1 MAAVERSSA
10 PGDTGRRKVEVSIS
24 IRTILLVAGV
34 VALAWGLASIANVL
48 LVILVS
54 IFSVA
59 VLLPVVNV
67 MERRLGWSRG
77 LASMVLVL
85 GIFMVIAA
93 VLLVL
98 AQATSGAVRE
108 FSHDLPHIVDKVRH
122 SDVGSFI
129 NGGSD
134 PLDTL
139 RNHASDITKGVG
151 KASGGIAHV
160 GASAFGAV
168 TLTLSVIFL
177 TMFGLIE
184 EPRARERIGSL
195 LYRDSRERYLRV
207 TDRIILT
214 TSRYMLG
221 NLAISVVCGTVYGI
235 TAVILGL
242 PYPLALAV
250 IAGILD
256 LIPNIGAT
264 TAGIIIGIVALSV
277 SVQALIVFL
286 IVIVVYQQIENY
298 ILQPTIIGK
307 AAQVSGF
314 TVLVSVLA
322 FGALVG
328 LIGAII
334 AVPIAAGI
342 QIVVEELTADRRGR
356 IAAADAVAQQQA

>member
-1 MAAVERSSA
+1 MAAVDHSSA

-48 LVILVS
+48 LYVILVS

-59 VLLPVVNV
+59 VLLPVVNL

-77 LASMVLVL
+77 LASMVVVL
-85 GIFMVIAA
+85 GIFMVIAV

-98 AQATSGAVRE
+98 AQVLSGAVRD

-129 NGGSD
+129 NGGSG

-195 LYRDSRERYLRV
+195 LYRDSRSA
-207 TDRIILT
+207 T
-214 TSRYMLG
+214 
-221 NLAISVVCGTVYGI
+221 CG
-235 TAVILGL
+235 
-242 PYPLALAV
+242 
-250 IAGILD
+250 
-256 LIPNIGAT
+256 
-264 TAGIIIGIVALSV
+264 S
-277 SVQALIVFL
+277 
-286 IVIVVYQQIENY
+286 
-298 ILQPTIIGK
+298 PTG
-307 AAQVSGF
+307 SF
-314 TVLVSVLA
+314 
-322 FGALVG
+322 
-328 LIGAII
+328 
-334 AVPIAAGI
+334 
-342 QIVVEELTADRRGR
+342 
-356 IAAADAVAQQQA
+356 

>member
-1 MAAVERSSA
+1 MAAVDHSSA

-85 GIFMVIAA
+85 GIFMLIAA

-98 AQATSGAVRE
+98 AQAISGAVGG

-122 SDVGSFI
+122 SGVGSFI

-177 TMFGLIE
+177 TLFGLSRS
-184 EPRARERIGSL
+184 RARGSG
-195 LYRDSRERYLRV
+195 S
-207 TDRIILT
+207 
-214 TSRYMLG
+214 
-221 NLAISVVCGTVYGI
+221 
-235 TAVILGL
+235 
-242 PYPLALAV
+242 
-250 IAGILD
+250 
-256 LIPNIGAT
+256 GA
-264 TAGIIIGIVALSV
+264 
-277 SVQALIVFL
+277 
-286 IVIVVYQQIENY
+286 
-298 ILQPTIIGK
+298 
-307 AAQVSGF
+307 
-314 TVLVSVLA
+314 
-322 FGALVG
+322 
-328 LIGAII
+328 
-334 AVPIAAGI
+334 
-342 QIVVEELTADRRGR
+342 
-356 IAAADAVAQQQA
+356 